1 MPFSDK
7 NFNDFLRSFLTNIK
21 EELPGNSFRFCDFE
35 DAYNKSKIALEKP
48 EQWPENEKEDLSW
61 VDQFRTTLFHICR
74 IINDP
79 RHTITSYKEALGVEK
94 IVKIDSQ
101 DVMESSKKD
110 IYWDRRSTGEVT
122 PKKFSTSI
130 NERDICIYENKFV
143 VFVIDLMLGFVAQH
157 IFRIK
162 KNLRFLHQNFADE
175 NFSYK
180 DAENLLDLARFEQF
194 KHNGKILPPQYLP
207 LLTSNKSDTIRNL
220 ETLEFFKKELLRITY
235 TSFYQI
241 VKKSGQITY
250 ERVYATN
257 LLLGDHNYSEIFNFY
272 RNFLTIKLE
281 KPYKAPIYKPWYN
294 DYVAITLLM
303 TLKELGF
310 EFNKN
315 RIMFTDVHHF
325 ILENYNCEK
334 EGIRC
339 HINMDNKKNIIEVT
353 FSVQYIEGKF
363 HKLTNLTRKRDSKLC
378 FIMLANPKTDD
389 DTEAR
394 NLYRS
399 LINKRLETGE
409 YTNAFIVSPHDEFNF
424 TNCIIV
430 SPFAS
435 NVDIN
440 LKNVIQSSLIF
451 TEGDAKM
458 YSKFCPICG
467 SRVDGEW
474 EDGNCHCPECN
485 SIWTSFVS
493 GDNHTYQNT
502 VWLKAIKRPL

>member
-7 NFNDFLRSFLTNIK
+7 NFNDFLRTFLANIK
-21 EELPGNSFRFCDFE
+21 NELPGRSFRFCDFE
-35 DAYNKSKIALEKP
+35 DAYKRSAIALEKP
-48 EQWPENEKEDLSW
+48 EQFPENEKEDLSW
-61 VDQFRTTLFHICR
+61 VDSFRITLFHICR

-79 RHTITSYKEALGVEK
+79 RFTITSYKEALGVEK

-110 IYWDRRSTGEVT
+110 IYWDRKEDGQIT

-143 VFVIDLMLGFVAQH
+143 VFVIDLMLAFVAQH

-162 KNLRFLHQNFADE
+162 KNLRFLHQNFAEE

-180 DAENLLDLARFEQF
+180 DVENVLDLARFEQF
-194 KHNGKILPPQYLP
+194 KHNGRVLPPTYMP
-207 LLTSNKSDTIRNL
+207 LLTSNKSDTVKNL
-220 ETLEFFKKELLRITY
+220 DTLEFFKKELIRITY

-257 LLLGDHNYSEIFNFY
+257 LLLGDHNYGEIFKFY
-272 RNFLTIKLE
+272 QKFLTIKME

-303 TLKELGF
+303 TLRELGF

-325 ILENYNCEK
+325 ILQNYNCEK
-334 EGIRC
+334 EGVKV
-339 HINMDNKKNIIEVT
+339 HIDMHNNMIDLT
-353 FSVQYIEGKF
+353 FNVQYIEGKF
-363 HKLTNLTRKRDSKLC
+363 HKLNNLTRKRESKICLM
-378 FIMLANPKTDD
+378 MLPNPKTD
-389 DTEAR
+389 EEEEVR
-394 NLYRS
+394 KLYKNM
-399 LINKRLETGE
+399 IKKKLEDE
-409 YTNAFIVSPHDEFNF
+409 SYTNAFIVSPHDEFNF
-424 TNCIIV
+424 TNAIIV

-435 NVDIN
+435 NVDLS
-440 LKNVIQSSLIF
+440 LKNIIQSSLVF

-458 YSKFCPICG
+458 YSKLCPICG

-485 SIWTSFVS
+485 SVWTSFVS
-493 GDNHTYQNT
+493 GDNHKYQNT
-502 VWLKAIKRPL
+502 IWLKAIKRPQ